1 MLKELYD
8 RIGIRAMYIYYMLA
22 PLTVLGVLLNPL
34 LLLAI
39 GVILAIEGNIKRTV
53 VGELARV
60 YKALAYGYYHL
71 VYRLSPAIGY
81 I

>member
-1 MLKELYD
+1 VLKELYD

-60 YKALAYGYYHL
+60 YKALAYGYHYL